1 MLALVQMREHQ
12 NEKIKMT
19 KQNNKRS
26 ISVYAHWFGMEK
38 PLLMGTLHSDR
49 LKGKEV
55 FSFEYIDHW
64 LQSGPAQ
71 LLDPSLQLYSGLHY
85 LNEEQDNFGIFLDSS
100 PDRWGR
106 ILMRRREA
114 AIARA
119 DERDERKLFETD
131 YLLGVYDGHRMGALR
146 FKLEED
152 GPFLNDNKNM
162 ASPPWG
168 SLRELEQI
176 SLRLEDDDVIDD
188 PEYLKWL
195 SMLIA
200 PGASLG
206 GARPKASIVDNDGD
220 LWIAKFPSRNDQGD
234 IGGWEIVTYELAIL
248 AGINMAESKA
258 QKFSSDYYTFLTKR
272 FDRGSDEQRIHFAS
286 AMTMLGYIDGQDHAD
301 GASYLELVDFIQNN
315 GAHVDI
321 DLEELWRRI
330 VFSICVTNTDDHL
343 RNHGFLLTNE
353 GWVLSPAYDINP
365 VETGT
370 GLKLN
375 ISDEDNSLDLNLA
388 MEVCEYFRLSEKR
401 ATEIVD
407 EVLNAISSWK
417 EVATKYGISRV
428 EQELKAIAFKTT
440 KIRS

>member
-1 MLALVQMREHQ
+1 MGEHR
-12 NEKIKMT
+12 NEGIKMA
-19 KQNNKRS
+19 KQNNKKS
-26 ISVYAHWFGMEK
+26 ISVYAHWSGMEK

-55 FSFEYIDHW
+55 FSFEYSDDW
-64 LQSGPAQ
+64 LQSGLAQ

-85 LNEEQDNFGIFLDSS
+85 LNEDQDNFGIFLDSS

-114 AIARA
+114 ALARI
-119 DERDERKLFETD
+119 DKREEEKLFETD

-162 ASPPWG
+162 ATPPWG

-176 SLRLEDDDVIDD
+176 SLRLEDDNVIDD
-188 PEYLKWL
+188 PDYLKWL

-200 PGASLG
+200 SGASLG
-206 GARPKASIVDNDGD
+206 GARSKASIVDNDGG

-234 IGGWEIVTYELAIL
+234 SGGWEIVTYELAIL

-258 QKFSSDYYTFLTKR
+258 QKFSSEYYTFLTKR
-272 FDRGSDEQRIHFAS
+272 FDRGNDGQRIHFAS
-286 AMTMLGYIDGQDHAD
+286 AMTMLGYSDGQDHSD

-315 GAHVDI
+315 GANVEQ
-321 DLEELWRRI
+321 DLEQLWRRI

-365 VETGT
+365 VETGA

-388 MEVCEYFRLSEKR
+388 MEVSEFFRLSEKR
-401 ATEIVD
+401 ADEIKEEIV
-407 EVLNAISSWK
+407 NAVSGWK
-417 EVATKYGISRV
+417 EMAIKYGISRV
-428 EQELKAIAFKTT
+428 EQELKAVAFKAT
-440 KIRS
+440 

>member
-1 MLALVQMREHQ
+1 MREHQ
-12 NEKIKMT
+12 NEKIKMAN
-19 KQNNKRS
+19 QNNKRY
-26 ISVYAHWFGMEK
+26 IHVYAHWSGMEN
-38 PLLMGTLHSDR
+38 PLHMGILHSDR

-55 FSFEYIDHW
+55 FSFEYKDEW
-64 LQSGPAQ
+64 LKNAPAQ
-71 LLDPSLQLYSGLHY
+71 LLDPRLQLYSGLHY
-85 LNEEQDNFGIFLDSS
+85 LNEDHDNFGIFLDSS

-114 AIARA
+114 AIARNENRA
-119 DERDERKLFETD
+119 ENKLFETD

-146 FKLEED
+146 FKIEED
-152 GPFLNDNKNM
+152 GPFLNDNKHM
-162 ASPPWG
+162 ASPPWT

-206 GARPKASIVDNDGD
+206 GARPKASIVDNNGS

-234 IGGWEIVTYELAIL
+234 IGGWEIVTYELAVL
-248 AGINMAESKA
+248 AGITMAESKA

-272 FDRGSDEQRIHFAS
+272 FDRGNDGQRIHFAS
-286 AMTMLGYIDGQDHAD
+286 AMTILGYTDGQDHVD

-315 GAHVDI
+315 GANVEQ
-321 DLEELWRRI
+321 DLEQLWRRI
-330 VFSICVTNTDDHL
+330 VFSICITNTDDHL
-343 RNHGFLLTNE
+343 RNHGFLLKND

-365 VETGT
+365 IENGV

-375 ISDEDNSLDLNLA
+375 ISDTDNSLDLNLA
-388 MEVCEYFRLSEKR
+388 LEVSEYFRLSDKR
-401 ATEIVD
+401 ASEIID
-407 EVLNAISSWK
+407 EILNVVAGWK
-417 EVATKYGISRV
+417 EIAKKYGISRA

-440 KIRS
+440 KL

>member
-1 MLALVQMREHQ
+1 MA
-12 NEKIKMT
+12 
-19 KQNNKRS
+19 KQDNKRS
-26 ISVYAHWFGMEK
+26 ICVYAHWQEMDTPF
-38 PLLMGTLHSDR
+38 LMGILYSDR
-49 LKGKEV
+49 LKGKEI
-55 FSFEYIDHW
+55 FSFEYAENW
-64 LQSGPAQ
+64 LQNGPSQ
-71 LLDPSLQLYSGLHY
+71 LLDPNLQLYSGLHY
-85 LNEEQDNFGIFLDSS
+85 LNDEQENFGIFLDSS

-114 AIARA
+114 ALSRTE
-119 DERDERKLFETD
+119 DREEQKLFETD

-152 GPFLNDNKNM
+152 GPFLNNNRDM
-162 ASPPWG
+162 ASPPWA

-176 SLRLEDDDVIDD
+176 SLRLEEDDVIED

-206 GARPKASIVDNDGD
+206 GARPKASIVDNDGG

-234 IGGWEIVTYELAIL
+234 IGGWEIVTYELAIA

-272 FDRGSDEQRIHFAS
+272 FDRTENGGRIHFVS

-301 GASYLELVDFIQNN
+301 GASYLELVEFIQRN
-315 GAHVDI
+315 GANVDQ
-321 DLEELWRRI
+321 DLEQLWRRI

-343 RNHGFLLTNE
+343 RNHGFILTDE
-353 GWVLSPAYDINP
+353 GWSLSPAYDINP

-375 ISDEDNSLDLNLA
+375 ISDEDNSLDLDLA
-388 MEVCEYFRLSEKR
+388 LEVSEFFRLSEER
-401 ATEIVD
+401 ATEIME
-407 EVLNAISSWK
+407 EVMVAVRSWN
-417 EVATKYGISRV
+417 EVAIKYGISRG
-428 EQELKAIAFKTT
+428 ERELKSIAFKTV
-440 KIRS
+440 KK

>member
-1 MLALVQMREHQ
+1 MA
-12 NEKIKMT
+12 
-19 KQNNKRS
+19 KQNNSRN
-26 ISVYAHWFGMEK
+26 ISVYAHWSGMED
-38 PLLMGTLHSDR
+38 PLLMGVLHSDR

-55 FSFEYIDHW
+55 FSFEYIDEW
-64 LQSGPAQ
+64 LKNGPAQ
-71 LLDPSLQLYSGLHY
+71 LLDPSLQLYTGLHY
-85 LNEEQDNFGIFLDSS
+85 LNDVQDNFGIFLDSS

-114 AIARA
+114 ALARN
-119 DERDERKLFETD
+119 ENREEKKLFETD

-146 FKLEED
+146 FKLEDD

-162 ASPPWG
+162 ASPPWT

-195 SMLIA
+195 SMLIT

-206 GARPKASIVDNDGD
+206 GARPKASIVDNDGN

-272 FDRGSDEQRIHFAS
+272 FDRGNNGQRIHFAS
-286 AMTMLGYIDGQDHAD
+286 AMTILGYIDGQDHAD
-301 GASYLELVDFIQNN
+301 GASYLELVDFIQKN
-315 GAHVDI
+315 GANVDQ
-321 DLEELWRRI
+321 DQEQLWRRI

-343 RNHGFLLTNE
+343 RNHGFLLTND

-365 VETGT
+365 VENGS

-388 MEVCEYFRLSEKR
+388 MEVSEFFRLSEKR
-401 ATEIVD
+401 ATEIID
-407 EVLNAISSWK
+407 EVLNAVANWR
-417 EVATKYGISRV
+417 EVAIKYKISRV
-428 EQELKAIAFKTT
+428 EQELKALAFKI
-440 KIRS
+440 KKNK

>member
-1 MLALVQMREHQ
+1 MA
-12 NEKIKMT
+12 

-26 ISVYAHWFGMEK
+26 ISVYAHWSDMKE
-38 PLLMGTLHSDR
+38 PRLMGTLHSDR
-49 LKGKEV
+49 LRGKEI
-55 FSFEYIDHW
+55 FSFEYDRDW
-64 LQSGPAQ
+64 LKNGPAQ

-85 LNEEQDNFGIFLDSS
+85 SNEDDDNFGIFLDSS

-114 AIARA
+114 ALARI
-119 DERDERKLFETD
+119 DKRVERKLFETD

-146 FKLEED
+146 FKSEED
-152 GPFLNDNKNM
+152 AHFLNSDKNR
-162 ASPPWG
+162 ASPPWT

-176 SLRLEDDDVIDD
+176 SLRLEEDDVIED

-206 GARPKASIVDNDGD
+206 GARPKASIVDNDGG

-234 IGGWEIVTYELAIL
+234 IGGWEIVTYELALMASIE
-248 AGINMAESKA
+248 MAESKV

-272 FDRGSDEQRIHFAS
+272 FDRDDEGQRIHFAS
-286 AMTMLGYIDGQDHAD
+286 AMTMLGYKDGQDHSD
-301 GASYLELVDFIQNN
+301 GASYLELVEFIQSN
-315 GAHVDI
+315 GANVDR
-321 DLEELWRRI
+321 DLEQLWRRVI
-330 VFSICVTNTDDHL
+330 FSICVTNTDDHL
-343 RNHGFLLTNE
+343 RNHGFLLTKE

-365 VETGT
+365 IENGT

-388 MEVCEYFRLSEKR
+388 MDVSEYFRLTENR
-401 ATEIVD
+401 ATEIMQ
-407 EVLNAISSWK
+407 EVVNAVSEWK
-417 EVATKYGISRV
+417 VIANKYGLSRV
-428 EQELKAIAFKTT
+428 EQELKSLAFKTS
-440 KIRS
+440 RD